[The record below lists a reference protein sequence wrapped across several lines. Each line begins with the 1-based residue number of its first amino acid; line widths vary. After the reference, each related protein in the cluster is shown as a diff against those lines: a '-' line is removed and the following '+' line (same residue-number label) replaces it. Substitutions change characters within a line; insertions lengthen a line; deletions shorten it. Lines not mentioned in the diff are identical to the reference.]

1 MKKTI
6 HTLLTA
12 AAFAASL
19 NMSAAGNV
27 SAGTLSDVNA
37 APDRMGYDPSTEE
50 VQDVYGPAPSY
61 DDENLVYD
69 PIVTSTVLDVQN
81 IQTTY
86 VWLTS
91 TSTTTTVPV
100 TLYGP
105 PPAYYYET
113 TNTTAV
119 SDVED
124 IINVTNTTMPAPVY
138 GPPQIFYQPGDIN
151 GDQIIDVFDMILFRK
166 HLLNEDTPE
175 WMKHVLDVNRDG
187 EFAVSDLVALQ
198 NFILGRD
205 KDLNY
210 GYPQP
215 TYGPEPDYND
225 SQETEE
231 LSNRTETTSPE
242 DEDKNQTTTT
252 TVIPDIE
259 EPITTLDPSKMP
271 VQVMYGPPEYFGLD
285 PETLQPKE

>member
-1 MKKTI
+1 MKKTT

-61 DDENLVYD
+61 GDENLVYD
-69 PIVTSTVLDVQN
+69 PIVTSAVLDVQN

-86 VWLTS
+86 
-91 TSTTTTVPV
+91 
-100 TLYGP
+100 GP
-105 PPAYYYET
+105 PIWRQDET

-252 TVIPDIE
+252 TAIPDIE

-271 VQVMYGPPEYFGLD
+271 VQVMYGPTEYFGLD

>member
-86 VWLTS
+86 GPPAWRAAYYA
-91 TSTTTTVPV
+91 TSTTTETVP
-100 TLYGP
+100 LYGP
-105 PPAYYYET
+105 PPAYYYEK
-113 TNTTAV
+113 
-119 SDVED
+119 
-124 IINVTNTTMPAPVY
+124 
-138 GPPQIFYQPGDIN
+138 GDIN
-151 GDQIIDVFDMILFRK
+151 GDGSIDVFDVIGMRKRILSNKYYDPFVPAYDANGD
-166 HLLNEDTPE
+166 NEI
-175 WMKHVLDVNRDG
+175 NI
-187 EFAVSDLVALQ
+187 ADLVALQ
-198 NFILGRD
+198 NFVLGRV

-210 GYPQP
+210 EYPQP

-252 TVIPDIE
+252 TAIPDIE

>member
-1 MKKTI
+1 MKKTT

-61 DDENLVYD
+61 GDENLVYD

-86 VWLTS
+86 
-91 TSTTTTVPV
+91 
-100 TLYGP
+100 GP
-105 PPAYYYET
+105 PIWRQDET

-124 IINVTNTTMPAPVY
+124 IIKNNEHLTIPVTDEAR
-138 GPPQIFYQPGDIN
+138 QIFREALEECLMQTNFPYLN
-151 GDQIIDVFDMILFRK
+151 GYTK
-166 HLLNEDTPE
+166 ENCP
-175 WMKHVLDVNRDG
+175 
-187 EFAVSDLVALQ
+187 
-198 NFILGRD
+198 
-205 KDLNY
+205 
-210 GYPQP
+210 
-215 TYGPEPDYND
+215 
-225 SQETEE
+225 EE
-231 LSNRTETTSPE
+231 LERNL
-242 DEDKNQTTTT
+242 
-252 TVIPDIE
+252 I
-259 EPITTLDPSKMP
+259 
-271 VQVMYGPPEYFGLD
+271 G
-285 PETLQPKE
+285 